1 MEWSLNLKQTLN
13 KIWNWYESLN
23 KVLIFGEI
31 VFEHNLN
38 MSLWSEQTVNTIW
51 ILVSKFDQFMNNIW
65 ISIELKQSV
74 NKDWTEYEQIMNFVQ
89 SPHSPGAPKS
99 HQSSLIDLCAR
110 LQKNP
115 RALCVPRLGGNEQRA
130 GTVLPWR
137 GDQDAC
143 IPSKWLSIHPNRYHI
158 LYKIFFYKYQ
168 TYLSSS

>member
-51 ILVSKFDQFMNNIW
+51 ILVSNFDQFMNNIW

-89 SPHSPGAPKS
+89 SPHSPGAPEEDFPGS
-99 HQSSLIDLCAR
+99 
-110 LQKNP
+110 
-115 RALCVPRLGGNEQRA
+115 
-130 GTVLPWR
+130 
-137 GDQDAC
+137 
-143 IPSKWLSIHPNRYHI
+143 
-158 LYKIFFYKYQ
+158 FFHKKKRFH
-168 TYLSSS
+168 